1 MKSLKNNVYF
11 KMATI
16 IIVALILL
24 IPTAMV
30 SGLIDDREH
39 NRHKAINEVTQMW
52 ANGQTIT
59 GPFLTIPYYEIIKRT
74 EKGQEIEHKELNYLH
89 ILPESLEM
97 DGEIVPQIR
106 KRGIYEVVVY
116 ESKMALSGS
125 FNPIL
130 NETIGIDTSLI
141 LLDQATINMGVSD
154 LRGVEKQIQLKW
166 GQDESLFESGTMTRD
181 VVESGVHTKVKIP
194 HLNQA
199 FSFQMEVDLKG
210 SEYFDMLPLG
220 KTTTVDLH
228 SDWTTPSFSGNFIP
242 DTSEVNDKG
251 FNAHWNILNLNRNY
265 PQSWSNNS
273 HQISYS
279 AFGLNLL
286 LPVDNYKR
294 SDRVVKYS
302 VLFIALTFVIFFFM
316 EIMSKLFIHPIQY
329 LLVGTALVIFF
340 TLLISISEH
349 LMFNLAYS
357 ISALLTLGLITLYS
371 RSILKSTKKA
381 LVLLG
386 LLGGMYAFIFVIIQ
400 LEDMALLMGSIGLFV
415 ILSIVMYISRQI
427 DWYQLKLGKEE

>member
-1 MKSLKNNVYF
+1 
-11 KMATI
+11 MATI